1 MILPL
6 FSKSISSLSDEEL
19 MSRIS
24 RNSDEKAFDELYH
37 RHARRVMGFLFRQM
51 NGNESLAADMLQDAF
66 MKIWYSRESFSGN
79 SFRTWIYSIAYN
91 LCKNHYR
98 HVSYERDYKAE
109 IQASSEEAHEEEM
122 AILMDR
128 TAFDEALQKE
138 VSGMRPP
145 DRMLFSLRYEEELT
159 IPQIASVLDIPEGT
173 VKSRLYS
180 ITNSLKRKFQHYGR
194 F

>member
-1 MILPL
+1 MILTL
-6 FSKSISSLSDEEL
+6 FHKRTSSLSDEEL
-19 MSRIS
+19 MLRIS
-24 RNSDEKAFDELYH
+24 GDGNECAFNELYH
-37 RHARRVMGFLFRQM
+37 RHARRLMGFFFRQM
-51 NGNESLAADMLQDAF
+51 NENETLAADMVQETF
-66 MKIWYSRESFSGN
+66 TKVWSSRRNFDGR

-98 HVSYERDYKAE
+98 HISYERDYKAE
-109 IQASSEEAHEEEM
+109 IQASSEEVHEEEM
-122 AILMDR
+122 TMLMDR

-194 F
+194 L